1 MTDAPPT
8 VRGLVLARVDEDAV
22 GLRAGDDSWTWRE
35 VVDGARVRS
44 GWMNALVPGGG
55 RERPHVGV
63 LMDNVAEFP
72 FLLAAAALSDATLVG
87 LNATREGAELARDID
102 HTDCDVVLAAGP
114 HVATAR
120 ALGLDVE
127 VIDVTTTTWQERLA
141 AHADAPLPDGPG
153 DPQAPFVLILT
164 SGTTSAPKAVV
175 CSAGKIG
182 AQGSAVARIV
192 ELTAADTSYVAMP
205 LFHSNAIIAG
215 WGPTVAAGATLAL
228 RERFSA
234 SAFIDDVRRYGATY
248 ANYVGTPLS
257 YVLAQ
262 PVRDDDADNP
272 LRIVFGNE
280 GAPADIPRFAE
291 RFACRVVDGYGSTE
305 GGLSIART
313 PDTPEGALGVGVGDV
328 RVLDPDTGR
337 ECAVAQL
344 DETGRLTNPDE
355 AIGELVNLGG
365 RGAFEGYWANADA
378 EADRI
383 RDGRYHSGDL
393 GYRDADGFLWFAG
406 RTDDWLRIG
415 GENVGVGAIQR
426 ILSRHD
432 HVIEACV
439 VGVPDTTAGDQVLA
453 ALVTTEDFDA
463 GAFVHWLRG
472 EPDLAPRCLPRYL
485 RVVDDLPRTG
495 TGKVLRRQVR
505 IAAWLPADTLIVGA
519 DGPRPLGEDDR
530 DDLRSAFAAAGRGH
544 VHPGGE
550 S

>member
-1 MTDAPPT
+1 MTAVT
-8 VRGLVLARVDEDAV
+8 VRGLVLARADDEGV
-22 GLRAGDDSWTWRE
+22 GLRVDDHVWTWAE
-35 VVDGARVRS
+35 VVDGARIRA
-44 GWMNALVPGGG
+44 GWMHALAPRDG

-72 FLLAAAALSDATLVG
+72 FLLAAAALADATLVG
-87 LNATREGAELARDID
+87 LNATRQGAELARDVD
-102 HTDCDVVLAAGP
+102 HTDCDVVLAAGA
-114 HVATAR
+114 HVRAAR
-120 ALGLDVE
+120 ALDLDVE
-127 VIDVTTTTWQERLA
+127 VVDVDDPSWRERLG
-141 AHADAPLPDGPG
+141 AHADAPLPSGSG

-192 ELTAADTSYVAMP
+192 ELTSDDTSYVSMP

-234 SAFIDDVRRYGATY
+234 SSFIADVRRYGATY

-262 PVRDDDADNP
+262 PSRDDDADNP
-272 LRIVFGNE
+272 LRVVFGNE

-291 RFACRVVDGYGSTE
+291 RFGCRVIDGYGSTE

-328 RVLDPDTGR
+328 RVLDPDTGA
-337 ECAVAQL
+337 ECVVARL
-344 DETGRLTNPDE
+344 DEAGRLLNADE

-378 EADRI
+378 EADRV
-383 RDGRYHSGDL
+383 REGRYHSGDL

-426 ILSRHD
+426 VLSRHR

-439 VGVPDTTAGDQVLA
+439 VGVPDATAGDQVLA
-453 ALVTTEDFDA
+453 ALVTTPDFDA
-463 GAFVHWLRG
+463 GEFVTWLQA
-472 EPDLAPRCLPRYL
+472 EPDLAARCHPRYL

-505 IAAWLPADTLIVGA
+505 TAAWLPADTLVV
-519 DGPRPLGEDDR
+519 DDEGPRPLGAGDR
-530 DDLRSAFAAAGRGH
+530 EELRRAFATAGRAH